1 MKAFSKAIASGSLAK
16 VAYLSLYNNQIGNE
30 GMKALSAAIA
40 SGSLASLK
48 ELVVPSPYEEN
59 PELKAV
65 CAERSIE
72 LK

>member
-1 MKAFSKAIASGSLAK
+1 MGSVGKLEKLWLGGNKISDEGIKALSDVIASGA
-16 VAYLSLYNNQIGNE
+16 
-30 GMKALSAAIA
+30 
-40 SGSLASLK
+40 LASLK